1 MTVESSHQ
9 TFLKQISQIPPGAS
23 PIRYQLTGTQAIA
36 IGREPDCKIILD
48 SAHYQ
53 GVSRRH
59 AEISPA
65 KFQSADRPIL
75 WQICDLGSS
84 NGTYV
89 NGQRVY
95 ECQTLK
101 AGDRVK
107 LGHSGP
113 EFVFECQ
120 TNAAKPVAGVP
131 NQNSSS
137 NELSLTQLIPI
148 ISTRRDVRWRKL
160 MIPGAVTIFFVVLMF
175 NYINTNP
182 QDPNYVND
190 YKGFVYSLG
199 VFLAVASYYVIYQLC
214 GRHKPWWTIV
224 TTVIFTILFNLTLF
238 WLFAYIFRNVLPG
251 NIEELYTMRQQGQ
264 SIDPINWFIRMFFG
278 AGLLEELTK
287 AIPVFIFYFIG
298 MKLRSPWRERIGV
311 WEPLDGIL
319 LGAASG
325 VGFTLDE
332 TLGQY
337 VQMAIEQ
344 GGGLAGLQ
352 LLIPRILGAIAVHV
366 AYSGYFGYFIGL
378 SALKPSKRW
387 QLFGIGY
394 LTAAVLHAIWNSVDM
409 FGQNAV
415 MDTAL
420 QCAAGVLA
428 YAFLIA
434 AILKA
439 RQISPT
445 REQNFATRLGR

>member
-1 MTVESSHQ
+1 MTEESSYQ
-9 TFLKQISQIPPGAS
+9 PFLKQVSQIVPGTR
-23 PIRYQLTGTQAIA
+23 PIRYQLSGSQSIV
-36 IGREPDCKIILD
+36 IGRESDCQVILD
-48 SAHYQ
+48 STHYQ

-59 AEISPA
+59 AKISPA
-65 KFQSADRPIL
+65 EFQSLNEPTS

-89 NGQRVY
+89 NGQRLY
-95 ECQTLK
+95 QCQILR
-101 AGDRVK
+101 AGDRIK
-107 LGHSGP
+107 LGHKGP
-113 EFVFECQ
+113 EFLFESQ
-120 TNAAKPVAGVP
+120 TNLSMATAGI
-131 NQNSSS
+131 SIRERLG

-148 ISTRRDVRWRKL
+148 VSTRSDLRWREL

-175 NYINTNP
+175 NYVGTNP
-182 QDPNYVND
+182 AA
-190 YKGFVYSLG
+190 FMWLLG
-199 VFLAVASYYVIYQLC
+199 VFLAIACYYVIDKLC
-214 GRHKPWWTIV
+214 GRHKPWWAIV
-224 TTVIFTILFNLTLF
+224 ATVIATIIFNLTLF
-238 WLFAYIFRNVLPG
+238 NLVAYIFRYILPG
-251 NIEELYTMRQQGQ
+251 NIEELYALRQQGEVINP
-264 SIDPINWFIRMFFG
+264 IDWFVRMFFG

-287 AIPVFIFYFIG
+287 SLPVFAFYFIG
-298 MKLRSPWRERIGV
+298 RQLRFPLRERVGV

-325 VGFTLDE
+325 IGFTLDE

-337 VQMAIEQ
+337 VQMAIQQ
-344 GGGLAGLQ
+344 GGELAGLQ

-387 QLFGIGY
+387 QLLAIGY
-394 LTAAVLHAIWNSVDM
+394 LSASFLHALWNSADV
-409 FGQNAV
+409 FGQNAL
-415 MDTAL
+415 MDSVL

-428 YAFLIA
+428 YAFLIS

-445 REQNFATRLGR
+445 REQNFATRLRSSN